1 MNMQDVQSFTITVD
15 LGLALARH
23 VAVEQYKQAK
33 IKMQLQ
39 QPTTLAQLICRLG
52 IPPEYIGFIAIN
64 GERRSWD
71 AVVEPNDAIVL
82 IPYVT
87 GG

>member
-1 MNMQDVQSFTITVD
+1 VD
-15 LGLALARH
+15 LGIALARH

-33 IKMQLQ
+33 INMQLH
-39 QPTTLAQLICRLG
+39 QPITLQQLIGRLG

-71 AVVEPNDAIVL
+71 AVVAPNDAIVL
-82 IPYVT
+82 IPFIT